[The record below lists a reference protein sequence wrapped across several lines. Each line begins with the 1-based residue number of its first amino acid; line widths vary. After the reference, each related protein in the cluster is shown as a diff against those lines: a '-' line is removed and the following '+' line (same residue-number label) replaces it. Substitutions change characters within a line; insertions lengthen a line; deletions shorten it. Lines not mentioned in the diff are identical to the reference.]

1 MQPTLDQ
8 LATGIMHLG
17 YEDPDTYPLSEI
29 PFDVW
34 KVLQERGHIERGP
47 NGEPVLTAKGRKAFT
62 GLELGIDMPEFDSTD
77 EE

>member
-1 MQPTLDQ
+1 MTPTIDQ

-34 KVLQERGHIERGP
+34 KELQERGHVERGP
-47 NGEPVLTAKGRKAFT
+47 DGQPALTAKGRKVFT
-62 GLELGIDMPEFDSTD
+62 GLESGIDIPEFDYTD
-77 EE
+77 EK